1 MLRSFKIGIG
11 YSFANLRYR
20 RKLEVG
26 LFEIFI
32 PNGADIGTRRFLP
45 IYFNLR
51 IFSLK
56 GNKKMEKNTKT
67 DASNT

>member
-32 PNGADIGTRRFLP
+32 PNGADIGTRRF
-45 IYFNLR
+45 
-51 IFSLK
+51 
-56 GNKKMEKNTKT
+56 
-67 DASNT
+67 